1 MGTNGSFDI
10 ATITDLFLLEM
21 IYKEDYQIDIS
32 VSTFNKVGDDLWL
45 LSF

>member
-21 IYKEDYQIDIS
+21 IYREDYKMEMTEEIA
-32 VSTFNKVGDDLWL
+32 NKVGDDL
-45 LSF
+45 